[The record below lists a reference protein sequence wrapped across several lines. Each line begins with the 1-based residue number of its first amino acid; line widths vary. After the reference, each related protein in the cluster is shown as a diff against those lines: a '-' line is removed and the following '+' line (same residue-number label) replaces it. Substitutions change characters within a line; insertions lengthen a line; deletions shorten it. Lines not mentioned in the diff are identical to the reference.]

1 MGQRPEQR
9 FVQQSVALARR
20 TRRLIDDVVADERLS
35 DIGWT
40 LRPLVASDPRLG
52 RAREDHHCDGL

>member
-1 MGQRPEQR
+1 MKQGQGE
-9 FVQQSVALARR
+9 LANSPL
-20 TRRLIDDVVADERLS
+20 TNAVDDERLS
-35 DIGWT
+35 HIGWT